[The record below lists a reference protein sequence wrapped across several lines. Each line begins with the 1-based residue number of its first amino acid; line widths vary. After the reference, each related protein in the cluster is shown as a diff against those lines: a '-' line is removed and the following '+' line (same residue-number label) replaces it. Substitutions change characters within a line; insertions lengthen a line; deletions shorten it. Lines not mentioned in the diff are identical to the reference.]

1 MNKELY
7 AILGVGVAILI
18 GMWMVWSDVRAE
30 IRSVRVEISSFNTRL
45 GNLES
50 RVGRIEGILLERG
63 ELAYIAPEENT
74 P

>member
-30 IRSVRVEISSFNTRL
+30 IRSVRTEIGEIRSEISGLNTRV
-45 GNLES
+45 S
-50 RVGRIEGILLERG
+50 RIEGILLERG
-63 ELAYIAPEENT
+63 ELAYIAPEESR